1 MTSRLKLINK
11 NFSFIGKASGWR
23 WKPFLVSGT
32 TLNFNAFWKWGRSVS
47 TGYEICRTARGGW

>member
-1 MTSRLKLINK
+1 LINN
-11 NFSFIGKASGWR
+11 NFSFFGKASGWR

-32 TLNFNAFWKWGRSVS
+32 TLNYNAFWKWGRSVS